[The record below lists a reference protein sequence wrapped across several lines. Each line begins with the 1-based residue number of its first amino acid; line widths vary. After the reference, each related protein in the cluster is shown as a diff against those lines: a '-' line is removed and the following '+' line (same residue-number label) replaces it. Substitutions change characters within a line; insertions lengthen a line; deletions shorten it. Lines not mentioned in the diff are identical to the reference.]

1 MIKLDTST
9 YQERFQRAI
18 DEWKLL
24 SHNEEVYE
32 SDVSYTLLEMQ
43 TMLTDM
49 LYYYMESVTSQHKKK
64 YEKLLCKQETER
76 SPISIPFQMQVD
88 IPCHIHTG
96 QQFKKEVE
104 GGIVCFESMHAYNL
118 QPNSFL
124 AIHYQD
130 EQHEEDISELLRYI
144 EGTYIV
150 ENKQEA
156 KIYFELEHALPI
168 QKQIAFYICVEK
180 NRNPVPYFQKNT
192 SNSQLQEEK
201 YTIDMQQFDIQ
212 MADITWQYES
222 IHGWQDI
229 EIIKDDTKG
238 FLVSGEVV
246 FQIGKQMK
254 TATYNNMQTYRLR
267 IIMKHMHYDKP
278 PGLQS
283 IWMNTILVNAQE
295 CDTKTFNFQND
306 GVCSVHIADDIAY
319 ANTTLQYVNEQG
331 HWITH
336 DVSKKEMEEYCC
348 FTWHPFPIPA
358 SSYRIVAQRSTL
370 QDIVSSFD
378 TTGISM
384 QKIDIETGSGYAT
397 LSDSCKVV
405 CCRNHETSPFY
416 RVIEP
421 IEGLQDWVGNQEIID
436 QFKHIIFT
444 IEHKVEIK
452 LRMVNKN
459 RTFTIL
465 FHGPSG
471 TGKSLAASILA
482 KETGLPLWQIDL
494 SNIMDKYIGESEK
507 HLRKIFQDAKKGNCI
522 LLFDEAD
529 VIFAK
534 RTNIT
539 SSNDKY
545 ANSSTAYLLQELEN
559 YEGVVI
565 LTSNYIQNFDDAFL
579 RRIQYI
585 IRFPLPDEQA
595 KIAKWR
601 QCLCGLSQEDL
612 PIEELSKDL
621 QLTLSQIE
629 TVCLNAMIYAIE
641 ENVQKIM
648 MRHLLKA
655 VRQEYQKKQIQL
667 PHKYMNL

>member
-88 IPCHIHTG
+88 IPRHIHTG

-144 EGTYIV
+144 EGTYVV

-222 IHGWQDI
+222 LHGWQDI

-295 CDTKTFNFQND
+295 CDAKTFNFQND

-336 DVSKKEMEEYCC
+336 EVSKREMEEYCC
-348 FTWHPFPIPA
+348 FTWNSFPIPA
-358 SSYRIVAQRSTL
+358 SLYRIVAQRSTL
-370 QDIVSSFD
+370 QDKVSSFD

-384 QKIDIETGSGYAT
+384 QKIDIETGSGYALSIMNEKQEYVDCTCKESYEAGDGSLGYYKEETGLRFGNGRDFT
-397 LSDSCKVV
+397 LPNAV
-405 CCRNHETSPFY
+405 CNAIFFTHFITYKHELPPLAKESF
-416 RVIEP
+416 
-421 IEGLQDWVGNQEIID
+421 IIHD
-436 QFKHIIFT
+436 THMTGKNAITTNLYQRTIPHQLLCYSKEDIKEF
-444 IEHKVEIK
+444 IEHIPYIALSYIRVSDCIDATWTVYIMGDIASNQYQPYTTDYKMYIQQTLQQALPMMVYANVVEIK
-452 LRMVNKN
+452 MIPVSCTITLLMRQQEHLLEDYIRGVIKEYVLHAMQSN
-459 RTFTIL
+459 TSIFT
-465 FHGPSG
+465 
-471 TGKSLAASILA
+471 
-482 KETGLPLWQIDL
+482 
-494 SNIMDKYIGESEK
+494 
-507 HLRKIFQDAKKGNCI
+507 QDI
-522 LLFDEAD
+522 
-529 VIFAK
+529 VM
-534 RTNIT
+534 
-539 SSNDKY
+539 
-545 ANSSTAYLLQELEN
+545 LLQKQSDI
-559 YEGVVI
+559 VRVI
-565 LTSNYIQNFDDAFL
+565 ACYFIIDDKPTEYLAYNPAYMYQL
-579 RRIQYI
+579 SDIE
-585 IRFPLPDEQA
+585 IRQPS
-595 KIAKWR
+595 R
-601 QCLCGLSQEDL
+601 
-612 PIEELSKDL
+612 
-621 QLTLSQIE
+621 
-629 TVCLNAMIYAIE
+629 
-641 ENVQKIM
+641 
-648 MRHLLKA
+648 
-655 VRQEYQKKQIQL
+655 
-667 PHKYMNL
+667 